1 MELLAPAPRKRAG
14 GGKRGDVGAAS
25 ARRDTDPQVLVPSSL
40 DLRGARV
47 EEALELLDRYID
59 TAALAEAEKVTIIHG
74 HGSGALR
81 DALRAQLRTHPLV
94 KSWRAGDRHEGG
106 DGATI
111 VEF

>member
-1 MELLAPAPRKRAG
+1 MSVRHPR
-14 GGKRGDVGAAS
+14 GAI
-25 ARRDTDPQVLVPSSL
+25 RIPRCSSL
-40 DLRGARV
+40 RASICAAR
-47 EEALELLDRYID
+47 ASRRRSSCSTD
-59 TAALAEAEKVTIIHG
+59 TSTQLALAEAEKVTIIHG